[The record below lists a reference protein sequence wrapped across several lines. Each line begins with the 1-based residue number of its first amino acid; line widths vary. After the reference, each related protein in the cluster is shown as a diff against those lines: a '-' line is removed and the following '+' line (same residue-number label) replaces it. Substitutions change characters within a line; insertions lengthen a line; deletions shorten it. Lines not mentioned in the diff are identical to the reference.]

1 MYFFFSP
8 DASGQIMSETRQKIN
23 SWKKRD
29 QNWLLENMRKKKNRK
44 KNQNYNQLAD
54 GWQSGWVVMAEVV
67 TDV

>member
-1 MYFFFSP
+1 MP
-8 DASGQIMSETRQKIN
+8 ETRQEFN
-23 SWKKRD
+23 SLKTRD
-29 QNWLLENMRKKKNRK
+29 QNWLLENMRKKKNKKK